1 MPVADESVAF
11 QHRRHHSLS
20 WDLEQSEVP
29 FQYVKLSMLWDDKA
43 PPENA
48 LQGLQNRVLSEH
60 ELRVQRSLQQLNVP
74 DWYKNSARPA
84 EGFLLKRGS
93 ADAGGQPGTGRVR
106 SAGGWPGL
114 GVKTTSLSSL
124 RSPTTAVRLG
134 SSPSPPPAAFTRW
147 SSSRLAGS
155 CNATPSTSPCGSA
168 RSSFNHRQPYL
179 GWRSQERLSGT
190 PRTPAERLA
199 QGLLEQREQQRLQQR
214 LRPNGDSSQAQS
226 SSPNLSDVRSSIK
239 EVTSAIVHYVSA
251 ANGPGS
257 SSDVRVGAPAASNS
271 DLRGGH
277 PSASTGSTPRV
288 CWIESSFVGSRPIE
302 QPQTPDESVVSTSP
316 LQLSHQDL
324 YLDLKDLKQRP
335 SPLGHGHGPH
345 NGPHQNH
352 GSTVTS
358 AACAARPTSPSPTTP
373 AVTALHVP
381 YRPSPSSTTM
391 EDVLDSLLG
400 LPPPSR
406 SPSPGP
412 AQQQGHPQAQ
422 GHPAG
427 HAAGLRSCADIRP
440 DPAGS
445 ASDGC
450 PPAWEDVVEHQEN
463 GVDGPDE
470 PAGWEASDLV
480 ATIKG
485 VATRPSPSGGA
496 ALPGWG
502 DPGGDGPAPPPT
514 PRPPG
519 WRGTAVVSVVAEEG
533 AEEAEGEAQFA
544 AAVLTMP
551 LDPAPPGHRRRSE
564 SCAEQGALQDDPRGS
579 RRRAARPRRV
589 SFDLGAT
596 GAGCAGGA
604 GDAGVVA
611 CRRYGCGRVVERPK
625 SCHNCAHTYCSREC
639 RREHWE
645 AHKRACAVRRVGG
658 LLRRVVAKVRG
669 DTAAISVVARWGF
682 ERRGRGAVRLLFH
695 STDAAEAYA
704 AGEAEAGDVGQ
715 ELVYVRRADLPAEE
729 LGWSLYEDVNRLCH
743 SYNPATRAVTL
754 VVLEVLSEAP
764 SDDGV
769 VMWERQLISRVFRV
783 HLFAEDEQ
791 DFTIILLN
799 AVIAEVTERPVVLR
813 NIVRAV
819 SRTGVDLRDEEHA
832 DALRRVQEYMDQGIG
847 REDVDGIETL
857 VLDVKKEPG
866 GRVFIALVADP
877 ASDMTSVA
885 NAPDYTELVDVG
897 FNQPLNLASASTS
910 ASASTTASTAASF
923 DVEEE

>member
-1 MPVADESVAF
+1 MRTIVEYGDLPPGGAADVARSRFLEAWLEEAADEHAHRDQ
-11 QHRRHHSLS
+11 QH
-20 WDLEQSEVP
+20 V
-29 FQYVKLSMLWDDKA
+29 VDK

-352 GSTVTS
+352 
-358 AACAARPTSPSPTTP
+358 
-373 AVTALHVP
+373 
-381 YRPSPSSTTM
+381 
-391 EDVLDSLLG
+391 
-400 LPPPSR
+400 
-406 SPSPGP
+406 
-412 AQQQGHPQAQ
+412 
-422 GHPAG
+422 
-427 HAAGLRSCADIRP
+427 
-440 DPAGS
+440 GS